1 MSIFSGPRINF
12 WGGISTNVNVANNS
26 NGVPQSAEL
35 KDQQPILDLA
45 RAQIAKKA
53 ASMSDENI
61 IALMRAPDPQDY
73 YTESGWNFYGD
84 QQLHLVDAKVS
95 SSGEPGAVNTQG
107 DIVNESIYLLGSID
121 PITGEGPQASAV
133 MVDLDPTASISTQI
147 ILGGLM
153 IGSPEQPKLHLV
165 ENVTAN
171 SYGVFTVEAEGD
183 NETNQGL
190 IKRQF
195 YRDPDGPGSAWASGT
210 FQVTFNKASIKSADM
225 SCPAIAAIIN
235 DATMDGIVL
244 RFQLFEMFPMLTTD
258 ELQLAYKNNQNPSNP
273 SLGRIVGTLAPHY
286 PGEPKTCSIGREI
299 VMQDTHLVGYFDID
313 QEAERLTL
321 DALSLYPK
329 GHFRDNRKNIG
340 ANFPIEPNVDYGIN
354 TLTAGDVS
362 LSFSANPDDYYRY
375 GGIIDIELASS
386 SAIDTLNHCPV
397 EITGEKPVK
406 LTTIGEQIRIDPTN
420 VNHVSSKPMET
431 TFKAIETPV
440 RIYGDTRNVYIDEHD
455 GAMDIEL
462 NVRIYGR
469 STPIF
474 DEPGGNLQITLASG
488 NTGPEIPD
496 GNFLDFPSKT
506 YVQQGKSQF
515 TFSIADKGNIDQYG
529 FQTLVIS
536 SVEGGSHFINVRKYP
551 QSDFG
556 IVAGSN
562 ISWEQV
568 YQNSLRYFYVTF
580 PAMNMRFPLNDEMTV
595 KNLSGPIQSRISDT
609 YRQTSL
615 YMPITRSMTPSQR
628 ALLTQFLN
636 NQPWAPLTGSQT
648 TSSDHQ
654 GEITQQPH

>member
-1 MSIFSGPRINF
+1 MSIFNGPRINF

-26 NGVPQSAEL
+26 NGVPQTAKSE
-35 KDQQPILDLA
+35 DQQPILDVA
-45 RAQIAKKA
+45 RAQIAEQA
-53 ASMSDENI
+53 ASMTDEDI
-61 IALMRAPDPQDY
+61 ITLMRAPDPQHY

-84 QQLHLVDAKVS
+84 QQLHLVDAQVS
-95 SSGEPGAVNTQG
+95 SSGAPGEVNTQG
-107 DIVNESIYLLGSID
+107 DIINEPIYLLGSLD
-121 PITGEGPQASAV
+121 PNTGQGPHASAV

-147 ILGGLM
+147 IMGGLM
-153 IGSPEQPKLHLV
+153 IGSPEKPKLHLI

-171 SYGVFTVEAEGD
+171 SYGVFTVEAKAD
-183 NETNQGL
+183 NETDQEL
-190 IKRQF
+190 ILRQF

-210 FQVTFNKASIKSADM
+210 FQVTFSKASIKSADM
-225 SCPAIAAIIN
+225 SCPAIAALVN

-244 RFQLFEMFPMLTTD
+244 RFQMFEMFPMLTTD

-273 SLGRIVGTLAPHY
+273 SLGRIVGTIAPHY

-299 VMQDTHLVGYFDID
+299 VMQDTQLVGYFDID

-329 GHFRDNRKNIG
+329 AHFRDNRKNIG
-340 ANFPIEPNVDYGIN
+340 GSFPIEPNVDYGTN
-354 TLTAGDVS
+354 TLIAGDVS

-375 GGIIDIELASS
+375 GGIIDIALQSS
-386 SAIDTLNHCPV
+386 SIIETLNNNPV
-397 EITGEKPVK
+397 EIKGEKPVT
-406 LTTIGEQIRIDPTN
+406 LTGIGNQVGFDPSVGRPTG
-420 VNHVSSKPMET
+420 KAIKT
-431 TFKAIETPV
+431 FFKAIETPV
-440 RIYGDTRNVYIDEHD
+440 RIYGDARNIYIDEHD

-469 STPIF
+469 PTPIF
-474 DEPGGNLQITLASG
+474 DEPGGNLKITLASG

-496 GNFLDFPSKT
+496 GDFLDFPQQT

-515 TFSIADKGNIDQYG
+515 TFSIADKGNTDQYG
-529 FQTLVIS
+529 FQTLVITS
-536 SVEGGSHFINVRKYP
+536 IEGGSHFINVRKYP
-551 QSDFG
+551 KTDFG
-556 IVAGSN
+556 IVAGSS

-595 KNLSGPIQSRISDT
+595 KNLSGPIQSRISDA

-636 NQPWAPLTGSQT
+636 SQPWAPLTGSQT
-648 TSSDHQ
+648 ISSGKKSD
-654 GEITQQPH
+654 TTRPPH

>member
-1 MSIFSGPRINF
+1 MSIFNGPRINF

-26 NGVPQSAEL
+26 NGVPQSAAPQ
-35 KDQQPILDLA
+35 DQQPILDVA
-45 RAQIAKKA
+45 SAQIAEQA
-53 ASMSDENI
+53 ASMTDEDI
-61 IALMRAPDPQDY
+61 ITLMRAPDPQHY

-84 QQLHLVDAKVS
+84 QQLHLVDAQVS
-95 SSGEPGAVNTQG
+95 SSGAPGEVNTQG
-107 DIVNESIYLLGSID
+107 DIINEPIYLLGSLD
-121 PITGEGPQASAV
+121 PNTGQGPHASAV

-147 ILGGLM
+147 IMGGLM
-153 IGSPEQPKLHLV
+153 IGSPEKPKLHLI

-171 SYGVFTVEAEGD
+171 SYGVFTVEAKAD
-183 NETNQGL
+183 NETDQGL
-190 IKRQF
+190 ILRQF
-195 YRDPDGPGSAWASGT
+195 YRDPDGPGSAWACGT
-210 FQVTFNKASIKSADM
+210 FQVTFSKASIKSADL
-225 SCPAIAAIIN
+225 SCPAIAALVN

-244 RFQLFEMFPMLTTD
+244 RFQMFEMFPMLTTD

-273 SLGRIVGTLAPHY
+273 SLGRIVGTIAPHY

-299 VMQDTHLVGYFDID
+299 VMQDTQLVGYFDID
-313 QEAERLTL
+313 QEAERFTL

-329 GHFRDNRKNIG
+329 AHFRDNRKNIG
-340 ANFPIEPNVDYGIN
+340 GSFPIEPNVDYGIN

-375 GGIIDIELASS
+375 GGIIDIALQSS
-386 SAIDTLNHCPV
+386 SIIETLNNNPV
-397 EITGEKPVK
+397 EIKGEKPVT
-406 LTTIGEQIRIDPTN
+406 LTGIGNQVGFDPSVGHPTGKAIKT
-420 VNHVSSKPMET
+420 V
-431 TFKAIETPV
+431 FKAIETPV
-440 RIYGDTRNVYIDEHD
+440 RIYGDARNIYIDEHD

-469 STPIF
+469 PTPIF
-474 DEPGGNLQITLASG
+474 DEPGGNLKITLVSG
-488 NTGPEIPD
+488 NTGTLAD
-496 GNFLDFPSKT
+496 GDFLDFPQQT

-515 TFSIADKGNIDQYG
+515 TFSIADKGNIEQYG

-536 SVEGGSHFINVRKYP
+536 SVEGGSYFINIRKYP
-551 QSDFG
+551 KSDFG
-556 IVAGSN
+556 IVAGSS

-595 KNLSGPIQSRISDT
+595 KNLSGPIESRISDI

-636 NQPWAPLTGSQT
+636 SQPWAPLTGSQT
-648 TSSDHQ
+648 VSSD
-654 GEITQQPH
+654 EKSDTTQPPH